1 MVTSLPKEY
10 KITLTSGDYYILA
23 HDSESAAWAGLEL
36 SKERD
41 DTLVNV
47 QLSPEW

>member
-1 MVTSLPKEY
+1 MPKEY

-23 HDSESAAWAGLEL
+23 HDSMEAAYAALEL

-41 DTLVNV
+41 DTLINV

>member
-1 MVTSLPKEY
+1 MSTMPKEY

-23 HDSESAAWAGLEL
+23 HDSESAAWVGLEL

-41 DTLVNV
+41 DQLINV

>member
-1 MVTSLPKEY
+1 MSTMPKEY

-41 DTLVNV
+41 DQLINV